1 MSRDLCSRVVFPPDT
16 CKVFLGFL
24 ILPLQFL
31 LLIPLVSFFLPLEDF
46 LRSPYLDLVFILQ
59 VTSPSLSPT
68 FRSFLRSAPEMRTEP
83 GLSPDSSFVGSRVRS
98 SRLRVAPTK
107 SMDSS
112 DSSLDLTTKAKNP
125 KPIVAKRVSPVGG
138 ADILRLALLR

>member
-1 MSRDLCSRVVFPPDT
+1 
-16 CKVFLGFL
+16 
-24 ILPLQFL
+24 
-31 LLIPLVSFFLPLEDF
+31 
-46 LRSPYLDLVFILQ
+46 
-59 VTSPSLSPT
+59 
-68 FRSFLRSAPEMRTEP
+68 MRTES